1 MRYSGNL
8 SMAVSIMLVLS
19 SVSQSAEITIETPKP
34 VPVVGPVLRPFHF
47 ERRVVSPVN
56 LENTPRLESLV
67 RGGNLYLSL
76 QDVIALVLE
85 NNIDIAI
92 QRYGPVLAQEVVRR
106 ARGGGLLRSVSVP
119 VYPGPTSVSTLGVNV
134 SAVGLAEAGSGVSSG
149 GGIIVGYGANPPN
162 LDPFLFGGFNFQHQ
176 TSPQSNTVL
185 NPVPALVDSS
195 RSYALQYGQQ
205 FTTGTG
211 VYLTFQSTRNL
222 FNSPSYLLNPSTGG
236 ALDLYISQPLLQ
248 GFGIAVN
255 NRYIRMARNNLK
267 VTDLQVKRQV
277 ITTISAVLNLYW
289 DLVSFNDDVRVK
301 EEALATA
308 QKLYEDNKKQVA
320 IGTLSAIEVTRAAA
334 EVSSVKENLLIA
346 QTNVA
351 QQETV
356 LKNALSRNGVASPWL
371 DEVHIVTLDHIQVPE
386 KEDLKPLAELVQQ
399 ALEKRPEI
407 EQIRTNLATTV
418 ISLKGSR
425 NALLPTLQA
434 FVDVNNQGL
443 TGVPNAVANGA
454 NGVPDPFFVGGYS
467 NLLAQIFRRNYP
479 NYSVGFSLNIPFR
492 NRQAQAD
499 YVADELGL
507 RQAELQL
514 QRSTNQVRVDVKNAV
529 IGLEQARA
537 RYETAVAT
545 RVLAQQ
551 TLDAERKKFQFGTST
566 IPLVVQA
573 QRDLNADQS
582 AEIQAMAN
590 YTHARIAFDE
600 AVGQTLEEYGISME
614 EARTGRVARQSSIP
628 DMAPAT
634 KN

>member
-1 MRYSGNL
+1 M
-8 SMAVSIMLVLS
+8 
-19 SVSQSAEITIETPKP
+19 
-34 VPVVGPVLRPFHF
+34 RPFHQ
-47 ERRVVSPVN
+47 ERRTVAPVKLN
-56 LENTPRLESLV
+56 NTPRLESLV
-67 RGGNLYLSL
+67 RSGILYLSM

-106 ARGGGLLRSVSVP
+106 AQGGGLLRSVSIP
-119 VYPGPTSVSTLGVNV
+119 IYAGPASVSTVGVNV

-162 LDPFLFGGFNFQHQ
+162 LDPFLVAGFNFQHQ

-195 RSYALQYGQQ
+195 RNYLVQYGQQ
-205 FTTGTG
+205 FSTGTG
-211 VYLTFQSTRNL
+211 VYLTFQSNRNL
-222 FNSPSYLLNPSTGG
+222 FNSPSYLLNPSTNGV
-236 ALDLYISQPLLQ
+236 LDFYFSQPLLQ
-248 GFGIAVN
+248 GFGLAVN

-277 ITTISAVLNLYW
+277 VTTVSAVLNLYW

-320 IGTLSAIEVTRAAA
+320 IGTLPSIEVTRAAA

-371 DEVHIVTLDHIQVPE
+371 DEVHIVTLDRIQVPE
-386 KEDLKPLAELVQQ
+386 KEELKPIPELVQQ
-399 ALEKRPEI
+399 ALSKRPEI
-407 EQIRTNLATTV
+407 EQIRTNLETTV
-418 ISLKGSR
+418 ISLRGSR

-434 FVDVNNQGL
+434 FADVNNQGL
-443 TGVPNAVANGA
+443 TGVPNALANGI
-454 NGVPDPFFVGGYS
+454 NGVPDPYFVGGYG
-467 NLLAQIFRRNYP
+467 NLLGQIFRHNYP
-479 NYSVGFSLNIPFR
+479 NYTVGFSLNIPFR
-492 NRQAQAD
+492 NRAAQAD

-514 QRSTNQVRVDVKNAV
+514 QRSVNQVRVDVKNAV

-551 TLDAERKKFQFGTST
+551 TLDAEKKKFQFGTST

-573 QRDLNADQS
+573 QRDLNTDQS

-590 YTHARIAFDE
+590 YTHAKIAFDE
-600 AVGQTLEEYGISME
+600 SVGQTLEQYGISME
-614 EARTGRVARQSSIP
+614 EASAGKVARVSSIP
-628 DMAPAT
+628 ASVPGP